1 MLYNLKIPKKTSKNG
16 YFNLLV
22 ETKNKIELPE
32 LKELL
37 YKSNINEDLKED
49 IEFCFDYSIEQ
60 DYMKDFFIKNNF
72 KIIELES
79 ECEE

>member
-1 MLYNLKIPKKTSKNG
+1 MLYNLKIPKETSKNG

-22 ETKNKIELPE
+22 ETKNKIELAK

-49 IEFCFDYSIEQ
+49 IEFCFDYSIER
-60 DYMKDFFIKNNF
+60 DCMKDFFIKNNF
-72 KIIELES
+72 EIIELES
-79 ECEE
+79 ESE